1 MRIASKY
8 NDKKYYYAETMQKHT
23 PNLSRQLTDGNIG
36 DDVKGSAIG
45 SADKTVWF
53 WQTTSLTST
62 YKLNGGWWIGIIVMM
77 KMSTFSYEY

>member
-8 NDKKYYYAETMQKHT
+8 NDKKYDYAETMQKHT

-45 SADKTVWF
+45 SADK
-53 WQTTSLTST
+53 
-62 YKLNGGWWIGIIVMM
+62 IVCFLANNV
-77 KMSTFSYEY
+77 THVNV